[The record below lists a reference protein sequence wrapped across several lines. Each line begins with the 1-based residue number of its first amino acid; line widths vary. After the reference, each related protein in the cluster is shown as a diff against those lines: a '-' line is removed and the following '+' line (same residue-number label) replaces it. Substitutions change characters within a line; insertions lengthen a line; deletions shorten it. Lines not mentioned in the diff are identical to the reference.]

1 MALAISKVRRKSD
14 GQGII
19 ISGTLT
25 ASGSYAASGDALDFS
40 TVSGI
45 TNRRPVFVL
54 ITGIAGFIYQYDI
67 ANKKMWVR
75 CNTAGGADNALGE
88 HSVGAYAAGVT
99 GDTITFL
106 AIWLTL
112 PNLPDV

>member
-1 MALAISKVRRKSD
+1 VALALSNIKRKSD
-14 GQGII
+14 GQGVLVVGRI
-19 ISGTLT
+19 T
-25 ASGSYAASGDALDFS
+25 ASGSYAASGDAVDFS
-40 TVSGI
+40 TVVGL
-45 TNRRPVFVL
+45 TNRRPDFVI

-99 GDTITFL
+99 GDTIIFM
-106 AIWLTL
+106 AVWLTMPGL
-112 PNLPDV
+112 PAV